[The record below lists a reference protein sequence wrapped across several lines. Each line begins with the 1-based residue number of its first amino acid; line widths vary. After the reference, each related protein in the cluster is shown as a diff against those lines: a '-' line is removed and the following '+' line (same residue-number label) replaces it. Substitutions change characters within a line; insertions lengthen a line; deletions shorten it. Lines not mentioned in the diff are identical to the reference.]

1 MRSFSLAGPL
11 LFALKSFDHPRQGV
25 HLNGS
30 EHTMG
35 DYKDKIVGVM
45 CFSTKNV
52 CRSRRGGHY
61 SRSLKH
67 MND

>member
-1 MRSFSLAGPL
+1 MKSFSLAGPL

-30 EHTMG
+30 EH
-35 DYKDKIVGVM
+35 DYKDKIVGVVW
-45 CFSTKNV
+45 FSTKNV